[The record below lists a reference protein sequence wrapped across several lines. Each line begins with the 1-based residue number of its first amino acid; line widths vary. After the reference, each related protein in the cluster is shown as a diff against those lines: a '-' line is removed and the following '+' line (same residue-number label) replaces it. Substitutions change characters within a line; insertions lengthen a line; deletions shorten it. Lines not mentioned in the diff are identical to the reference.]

1 MGVIHGGTVI
11 EGAAQRIRRASGAL
25 GSADTGGGVVSWQNP
40 EDVAI
45 IVTRLVLDIT
55 TKSTAACT
63 LDAGPGATAT
73 TVADTLIDGLDANAA
88 AGVFDNI
95 EDQGTNGKS
104 TARLDEA
111 GGTTDYLT
119 VSKKTGAAAGIV
131 GNYHIFYIL
140 TDD

>member
-11 EGAAQRIRRASGAL
+11 EGAAQRIRRVSVAL
-25 GSADTGGGVVSWQNP
+25 SDDTGAGGMLGWQNP

-55 TKSTAACT
+55 TEATGAAI
-63 LDAGPGATAT
+63 ANFGPAANAT
-73 TVADTLIDGLDANAA
+73 TSSDTLLDGVDIGAA

-95 EDQGTNGKS
+95 ENQGTNGKS

-119 VSKKTGAAAGIV
+119 GSAESDPADLV
-131 GNYHIFYIL
+131 GTAHIFYIL